1 MTYTKKMTAYYDITL
16 TEDEMR
22 PALEFIDSMRTNK
35 ENNNV
40 PDRMFD
46 KNNTSKGIDIVG
58 KLGEVAASKVLNLP
72 VDYEI
77 KTRGDKGLDFNLNG
91 ITIQVKT
98 STYESL
104 IFNSLSQF
112 KADVA
117 MLVQFMGENKQE
129 AEKDPRFRVYG
140 WIDKPSFIKLHYH
153 KNYGYGERS
162 VVDINVLNPIET
174 LTKDFVQYV
183 EYPHNEQHI
192 DYIARSLHK
201 EFGIST
207 IKLAKEMTEHMM
219 NRFRQ
224 INEAR

>member
-1 MTYTKKMTAYYDITL
+1 MSEVITL
-16 TEDEMR
+16 TAVEMK
-22 PALEFIDSMRTNK
+22 PVLDFIDNMRQNR

-46 KNNTSKGIDIVG
+46 KNNTSKGIDVVG
-58 KLGEVAASKVLNLP
+58 KLGELAVSKLLNLP
-72 VDYEI
+72 IDLEI

-104 IFNSLSQF
+104 IFNSMSQF
-112 KADVA
+112 KAGIA
-117 MLVQFMGENKQE
+117 ILVQFVGEDKQK
-129 AEKDPRFRVYG
+129 AEEDPRFIVWG

-162 VVDINVLNPIET
+162 VVDIDALHPISEIEKALPQKKYT
-174 LTKDFVQYV
+174 F
-183 EYPHNEQHI
+183 NEQHV

-201 EFGIST
+201 DYEIET
-207 IKLAKEMTEHMM
+207 IKKSKEMVQHMM
-219 NRFRQ
+219 NKLKELQ
-224 INEAR
+224 H